1 MARLEQSSAPTRL
14 PVVNGYTNDVNGHIY
29 NVNGHTNGVNGV
41 IGVKSANMSSSNP
54 IAVVG
59 MACRF
64 AGDVTSP
71 AALWDLCAE
80 GRDCWSPIPKERFDV
95 KSLYHPD
102 REKPGRQHALG
113 GYFMSEDV
121 ALFDAAFF
129 NLPTDVANVSCRTP
143 QANKT

>member
-1 MARLEQSSAPTRL
+1 MQPT
-14 PVVNGYTNDVNGHIY
+14 PNGHADGYTDGA
-29 NVNGHTNGVNGV
+29 NGVNGAKV
-41 IGVKSANMSSSNP
+41 SSTSP

-64 AGDVTSP
+64 AGNVTSP
-71 AALWDLCAE
+71 ADLWDLCTE
-80 GRDCWSPIPKERFDV
+80 RRDCWSPIPKERFDV

-102 REKPGRQHALG
+102 RERPGRQHALG

-129 NLPTDVANVSCRTP
+129 NLPADVANVSHKIVP
-143 QANKT
+143 SS

>member
-1 MARLEQSSAPTRL
+1 MTRSWESPASIMQPL
-14 PVVNGYTNDVNGHIY
+14 T
-29 NVNGHTNGVNGV
+29 NGHTNGHTNNHSNGINGVNGV
-41 IGVKSANMSSSNP
+41 KDAKSMSAPPTP

-71 AALWDLCAE
+71 AELWDLCTE

-102 REKPGRQHALG
+102 RSRPGRQHALG
-113 GYFMSEDV
+113 GYFMKEDV

-129 NLPTDVANVSCRTP
+129 NLPADVASVSYRSIP
-143 QANKT
+143 LILNYQ